1 MIETERREVKTMFD
15 KWLRKTYV
23 KAATALCSF
32 ANEERGD
39 TNFISIL
46 IILGIVILLAGL
58 FIGFKDQIVNQVK
71 AIVDGFTI
79 E

>member
-23 KAATALCSF
+23 KTATALCSF
-32 ANEERGD
+32 AKEERGD

-58 FIGFKDQIVNQVK
+58 FIGFKDQIVEQVK
-71 AIVDGFTI
+71 NIVDGFTI
-79 E
+79 S

>member
-1 MIETERREVKTMFD
+1 MLN

-23 KAATALCSF
+23 KAATALASF

-58 FIGFKDQIVNQVK
+58 VIGFKDQIVNQVK

>member
-1 MIETERREVKTMFD
+1 MFD

-23 KAATALCSF
+23 NAATALCSF
-32 ANEERGD
+32 AKEERGD

>member
-1 MIETERREVKTMFD
+1 MLN

-23 KAATALCSF
+23 KAATALDSF
-32 ANEERGD
+32 ANEARGD

-58 FIGFKDQIVNQVK
+58 FIGFKDQIVNQVN

>member
-1 MIETERREVKTMFD
+1 MLN

-23 KAATALCSF
+23 KAATALDSF

-58 FIGFKDQIVNQVK
+58 FIGFTAPATIQE
-71 AIVDGFTI
+71 GFS
-79 E
+79 